1 MAIRLSFEGGNV
13 TLSPQ
18 QIEAECYVVSAV
30 KNDPEGWSRFQGT
43 IKVQNWL
50 PLLETAFH
58 LLRQNNRNPE
68 FIRKYLEV
76 DEDIAKKLAQGER
89 EGIPEEILMRYEPLR
104 MCRIRDGRKSL
115 ELYKPN
121 SKEEPAALM
130 LTDGE
135 NRRRSR
141 ILLNDLALKAL
152 FKGIMRILNG
162 SVALKG
168 INPEDFVIFQRR
180 NDRITVTTSTG
191 YSHTLSFYE
200 RFLLAGSLEEF
211 PNTWEVRPFAFRNIR
226 SFNRNGKAFIS
237 IERVQIPL
245 DRNAIKLLLLLE

>member
-1 MAIRLSFEGGNV
+1 MAIKLSFEGGNV
-13 TLSPQ
+13 TLNPN

-43 IKVQNWL
+43 IRIQNWI

-58 LLRQNNRNPE
+58 LTRQNNSNPD
-68 FIRKYLEV
+68 FIKKYVEV
-76 DEDIAKKLAQGER
+76 DEELAQKLAKGER
-89 EGIPEEILMRYEPLR
+89 EGIPEEILQKYEPLR
-104 MCRIRDGRKSL
+104 MCRIRDGRKSI

-130 LTDGE
+130 FTDGE
-135 NRRRSR
+135 NRKRSR

-152 FKGIMRILNG
+152 FKGIAKTLNG

-168 INPEDFVIFQRR
+168 NNEEFAIFQRK
-180 NDRITVTTSTG
+180 NDRVTVTTSTG
-191 YSHTLSFYE
+191 YSHTLSFYD
-200 RFLLAGSLEEF
+200 RFLLWGSLEEF
-211 PNTWEVRPFAFRNIR
+211 PNTWEVRPFAFRNTK
-226 SFNRNGKAFIS
+226 SFNRNGKAFIG

-245 DRNAIKLLLLLE
+245 DKDAIKLLLLLG

>member
-13 TLSPQ
+13 ILHPHQ
-18 QIEAECYVVSAV
+18 VEADCYVVSAV
-30 KNDPEGWSRFQGT
+30 KSDPEGWSRFQGT
-43 IKVQNWL
+43 IRIQNWL

-58 LLRQNNRNPE
+58 LMRQNNSNPE
-68 FIRKYLEV
+68 FIKRYVEV
-76 DEDIAKKLAQGER
+76 DEETAKKLAKGER
-89 EGIPEEILMRYEPLR
+89 EGIPEEILLRYEPLR
-104 MCRIRDGRKSL
+104 MCRIRDSRKSV

-135 NRRRSR
+135 NRKRSR
-141 ILLNDLALKAL
+141 IILNDLALKAL

-162 SVALKG
+162 NVALRG
-168 INPEDFVIFQRR
+168 SNPDDFVIFQRR
-180 NDRITVTTSTG
+180 NDRITITTSTG

-211 PNTWEVRPFAFRNIR
+211 PNTWEVRPFAFKNIR
-226 SFNRNGKAFIS
+226 SFNRDGKAYIS

-245 DRNAIKLLLLLE
+245 DKNAIKLLLLLE